1 MPNRPVPPIVI
12 RPTTSAGSG
21 RSGDWLTTPPRSAV
35 RLRRRNGSRPRE
47 TPAVVGPRLCSAVCG
62 EVAQPRLGADGVGRV
77 DRVFVVH
84 HRDNA
89 VAADPPAIVQGYEKR
104 LGRLDSLHRF
114 IQYVKTAGPSR
125 RPQALI

>member
-1 MPNRPVPPIVI
+1 MPNRPVPPMVI
-12 RPTTSAGSG
+12 RPTTSA
-21 RSGDWLTTPPRSAV
+21 RSGT
-35 RLRRRNGSRPRE
+35 RRRE
-47 TPAVVGPRLCSAVCG
+47 APAGERPRLCSAVCG

-125 RPQALI
+125 RPQALIL